1 MDQPMRLYLDRRHRL
16 ADRHRP
22 PAEQEPVQR
31 VTRSQNP
38 LLELRAW
45 GQSPWCDQLSRRL
58 LSSGQLG
65 NLVSRQGIVGLTSN
79 PTIFRNALA
88 EGDWYDADIR
98 TTAASGMGTKAI
110 YEQLAVHDIQ
120 AVADLLEPVY
130 LKTDRR
136 DGYVSFE
143 VSPDLAY
150 NAEESV
156 AEARRLWAAV
166 DRPNLMI
173 KIPGTRPGLW
183 AITMLLAQG
192 VNVNVTLVFGLER
205 YRQVL
210 AAHAAGLLGAL
221 ENGHDLP
228 DIASVASFFVSR
240 VDTLVDRLLDFKAAI
255 ATDPVEQTR
264 LLGLRGKAAIANA
277 RAARR
282 IWEHWLE
289 TGSMPALLSAGARPQ
304 RLLWASTGTKNP
316 AYRDV
321 RYVEELIGPATV
333 TTLPLETI
341 AAFAQHGRIRGATL
355 TDESAVTDSATTL
368 EALAEARIKMESVA
382 EELESAG
389 VKLFADSFAQLLQ
402 GVEAKTQAVL
412 VGESAS
418 R

>member
-1 MDQPMRLYLDRRHRL
+1 M
-16 ADRHRP
+16 
-22 PAEQEPVQR
+22 
-31 VTRSQNP
+31 TRSQNP

-45 GQSPWCDQLSRRL
+45 GQSPWCDQLSRQL
-58 LSSGQLG
+58 LSSGQLA
-65 NLVSRQGIVGLTSN
+65 NLVSREGIVGLTSN
-79 PTIFRNALA
+79 PTIFRNALG

-98 TTAASGMGTKAI
+98 TTARSGMGTKAI

-136 DGYVSFE
+136 DGYVSLE
-143 VSPDLAY
+143 VSPELAY

-183 AITMLLAQG
+183 AIRMLLAQG

-210 AAHAAGLLGAL
+210 GAHAAGLLGAL

-228 DIASVASFFVSR
+228 GIASVASFFVSR
-240 VDTLVDRLLDFKAAI
+240 VDTLVDRLLDFKAGI
-255 ATDPVEQTR
+255 ATDPGERAR
-264 LLGLRGKAAIANA
+264 LLALRGKAAIANA

-282 IWEHWLE
+282 IWERWLE
-289 TGSMPALLSAGARPQ
+289 ADSMLALLSAGARPQ

-321 RYVEELIGPATV
+321 LYVEELIGPATV

-341 AAFAQHGRIRGATL
+341 AAFAHHGQIRGSTL
-355 TDESAVTDSATTL
+355 TEESAVADSARTL

-389 VKLFADSFAQLLQ
+389 VKLFTDSFAQLLD
-402 GVEAKTQAVL
+402 GVEAKAQAVS
-412 VGESAS
+412 VRESA
-418 R
+418 RR